1 MDWEIDES
9 LTKILKNLRKTNAK
23 ITQKDSEYLVDML
36 KYLIDKEYIFQID
49 DGDKSEVTTK
59 VTFNSIIEILNKHA

>member
-49 DGDKSEVTTK
+49 DGDEIEVTTK

>member
-49 DGDKSEVTTK
+49 NGDKSEVTTK